1 MKIFPLVFEISS
13 PSREISGKGTNIFS
27 LFLKMTR
34 NVSPHFFPNTI
45 IFFSSVVI
53 SVMVSRV
60 VSMSG
65 TEVLSVLETRGIRSP
80 PFGVYQ
86 VPSFSIKISFN
97 RSCRLRGNF
106 FLFAKRVFFP
116 KRYD

>member
-1 MKIFPLVFEISS
+1 
-13 PSREISGKGTNIFS
+13 
-27 LFLKMTR
+27 
-34 NVSPHFFPNTI
+34 
-45 IFFSSVVI
+45 
-53 SVMVSRV
+53 
-60 VSMSG
+60 
-65 TEVLSVLETRGIRSP
+65 VLETRGIRSP

-116 KRYD
+116 KRYDWWTLAIHLYRNHSLLRASHVFSHHRNPYWISGFDLQFFMRLLLPLQDFFSQSVSPNR